1 MKKLSKENYS
11 TEELERLVRSVTFFK
26 DIAKLSPDQFDLI
39 LTVCR
44 FVHADAGEA
53 VMQKGDT
60 ASELFFLLKGQMSV
74 CTDEGTSLNLIHP
87 GEVFGTLSMVT
98 GRSRSATVKAESDV
112 ILLSIDFKYFNDIN
126 DYSLVTLNTKLVAYR
141 MLVHN
146 VRWTLELN
154 KMQNRDH
161 ELVPRLLKMPIY
173 TGPKDSPEEL
183 AALHEQSRLLADLL
197 CEWNESLAEAEE
209 PA

>member
-1 MKKLSKENYS
+1 M
-11 TEELERLVRSVTFFK
+11 R
-26 DIAKLSPDQFDLI
+26 
-39 LTVCR
+39 
-44 FVHADAGEA
+44 
-53 VMQKGDT
+53 KGDT
-60 ASELFFLLKGQMSV
+60 ANELFFLLKGQMSV
-74 CTDEGTSLNLIHP
+74 SADDDTSLNLIHP

-112 ILLSIDFKYFNDIN
+112 VLLSIDYKYFNDIN

-146 VRWTLELN
+146 IRWTLELN
-154 KMQNRDH
+154 KMQDPTH
-161 ELVPRLLKMPIY
+161 ELVPKLLKMPIY

-183 AALHEQSRLLADLL
+183 ASLHKQSCLLADLL
-197 CEWNESLAEAEE
+197 CQWNESLIEAQ